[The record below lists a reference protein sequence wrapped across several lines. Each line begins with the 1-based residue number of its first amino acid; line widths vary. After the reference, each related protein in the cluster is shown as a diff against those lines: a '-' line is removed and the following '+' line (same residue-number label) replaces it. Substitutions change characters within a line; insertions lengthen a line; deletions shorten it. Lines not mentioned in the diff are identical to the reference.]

1 MSSTDTTP
9 REASAIV
16 ERYRSI
22 GLVGGLFVGGL
33 AAAMIGGPH
42 FSDWSMTRSLVTLL
56 GSVGLGGLIG
66 YIAAEIAIGSQASG
80 PGIGDGDHSGDHA
93 QDGSASGGDGGG
105 GGDSGGGAGG
115 DP

>member
-1 MSSTDTTP
+1 MSSTDTSP
-9 REASAIV
+9 RDAIAIV

-56 GSVGLGGLIG
+56 GSVALGGLIG
-66 YIAAEIAIGSQASG
+66 YIAAEIAIASQASG
-80 PGIGDGDHSGDHA
+80 PGLGDADGHSENPGHSGDG
-93 QDGSASGGDGGG
+93 GSEGGTGDGA
-105 GGDSGGGAGG
+105 SSG